1 MMYSTGII
9 LGRFQV
15 LELND
20 VHLKLIAEVQ
30 EKHKKVMVFLASNPA
45 PSDRHPLEWVLRA
58 EMFEAEFG
66 DTLTV
71 LEMPDLP
78 DDRIWSQELDRRIL
92 EQRPEGPVTIYGS
105 EENFVERYSGNY
117 ETSVWEALEDDFP
130 EEMPMAEVERM
141 RDFRAGILYA
151 TIRRYPTVYPT
162 VDIAVFRNDMKE
174 VLLARKENETKQRF
188 PGGFADPSDE
198 SYEMSAIRELLEECG
213 DLEVVELIYIG
224 SCRIDDWRYRDSM
237 DGIMTHL
244 YACTLESGEPVAN
257 DDIAELRWMEVQKL
271 TEDHFVQEHKP
282 LFHILEDYL
291 NEMR

>member
-1 MMYSTGII
+1 MVSTGII

-20 VHLKLIAEVQ
+20 VHAKLIAGIQ
-30 EKHKKVMVFLASNPA
+30 EKHQKVIVFLTSNPA
-45 PSDRHPLEWVLRA
+45 PSDRHPLEWILRA
-58 EMFEAEFG
+58 EMFESQYGEAI
-66 DTLTV
+66 TV

-105 EENFVERYSGNY
+105 EENFVERYSGKY
-117 ETSVWEALEDDFP
+117 TTAVLEAIEDDFP

-162 VDIAVFRNDMKE
+162 VDIAVFRKDMQE
-174 VLLARKENETKQRF
+174 VLLARKENETKYRF
-188 PGGFADPSDE
+188 PGGFTDPSDE
-198 SYEMSAIRELLEECG
+198 SYEMAAIRELMEECG
-213 DLEVVELIYIG
+213 DLEVVDLIYIG

-244 YACTLESGEPVAN
+244 YACTLESGEPIAS
-257 DDIAELRWMEVQKL
+257 DDISELRWMEVQKL
-271 TEDHFVQEHKP
+271 TEEHFVHEHKP
-282 LFHILEDYL
+282 LFNIMEDYMR
-291 NEMR
+291 EML